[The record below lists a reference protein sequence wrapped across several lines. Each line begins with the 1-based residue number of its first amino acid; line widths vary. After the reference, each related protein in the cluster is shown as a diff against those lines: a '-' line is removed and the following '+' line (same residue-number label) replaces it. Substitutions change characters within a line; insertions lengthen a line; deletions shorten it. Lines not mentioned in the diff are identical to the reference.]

1 MNEKIEEARYEG
13 YLWWSD
19 GKTPVVYDGT
29 VPVALQLDDAANPF
43 VIEGNLWDADRRVS
57 IYIRYVD
64 GRHIVRRTM
73 VTDDEWQGIDDKRLD
88 ASGAGK
94 RPVATTR
101 KEYIAHRIPGVSA
114 LRFLQYW
121 EAEADGACEGM
132 AALQPK
138 RLVFVGFNDWK

>member
-1 MNEKIEEARYEG
+1 MEKIEEARYEG

-19 GKTPVVYDGT
+19 SKTPVVYNGNQSLTLLLNDT
-29 VPVALQLDDAANPF
+29 ANPF
-43 VIEGNLWDADRRVS
+43 VIEGNLWDADNKVS

-64 GRHIVRRTM
+64 GHHLVRRIA
-73 VTDDEWQGIDDKRLD
+73 VTEEEWSGIDDKCLD
-88 ASGAGK
+88 VNGVDK
-94 RPVATTR
+94 RQVATTR
-101 KEYIAHRIPGVSA
+101 KTFLAHRIPGVHS

-121 EAEADGACEGM
+121 EAQTDDACDGM